1 MGFKLKPKDNKFFEY
16 LSEITERIE
25 EAAIILQEA
34 VNEPGSAE
42 DCLKK
47 AEEIEEKTDQ
57 TVAKIRTKLHDTF
70 ITPIDRED
78 IHLLAHKMD
87 DLVDGIEGI
96 IERMVLYNVGPASEG
111 TKELVNLIYKSA
123 KQLRK
128 SCGYLDDMKKSR
140 LKIGARCDR
149 IVELEAE
156 GDHLYRKEM
165 AKLFRECSDP
175 IEVIKWKDILMELE
189 GLLDICEEVADMIK
203 GVVMKYA

>member
-25 EAAIILQEA
+25 EAAVMLQEA

-42 DCLKK
+42 NCLKK
-47 AEEIEEKTDQ
+47 VEEIEEKTDQ
-57 TVAKIRTKLHDTF
+57 TVAKIRAKLHDTF

-78 IHLLAHKMD
+78 IHLLAHKLD

-96 IERMVLYNVGPASEG
+96 IERMVLYNVGPSSEG
-111 TKELVNLIYKSA
+111 TKELVTLIHKSA

-128 SCGYLDDMKKSR
+128 ACSYLDDMKKSR

-149 IVELEAE
+149 IIELEAE

-189 GLLDICEEVADMIK
+189 DLLDICEEVADMIK

>member
-1 MGFKLKPKDNKFFEY
+1 MAFKLKPKDNKFFEY
-16 LSEITERIE
+16 LSEITEQI
-25 EAAIILQEA
+25 EAAAMILQEA
-34 VNEPGSAE
+34 VSEPGKAE
-42 DCLKK
+42 ACLKK
-47 AEEIEEKTDQ
+47 IEEIEEQTDK
-57 TVAKIRTKLHDTF
+57 TVAKIRGKLHDTF

-78 IHLLAHKMD
+78 IYALAHKLD
-87 DLVDGIEGI
+87 DLVDGIEGT
-96 IERMVLYNVGPASEG
+96 IERMMLYNVGPASDG
-111 TKELVNLIYKSA
+111 TKELVDLVYKSA

-128 SCGYLDDMKKSR
+128 SCGYLDDIKKSR

-175 IEVIKWKDILMELE
+175 VEIIKWKDILMELE
-189 GLLDICEEVADMIK
+189 DLLDTYEAVADMIK